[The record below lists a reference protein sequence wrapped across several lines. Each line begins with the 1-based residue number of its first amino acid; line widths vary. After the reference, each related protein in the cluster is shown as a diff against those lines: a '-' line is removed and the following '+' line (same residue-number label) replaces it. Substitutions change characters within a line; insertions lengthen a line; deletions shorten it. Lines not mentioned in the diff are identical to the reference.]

1 MNRIKHNPEIS
12 LNRRENENE
21 LVTPLMGYK
30 GPWLEDIDTVDLRV
44 KHGLV
49 RVGGVGASEALVE
62 C

>member
-1 MNRIKHNPEIS
+1 M
-12 LNRRENENE
+12 NRRENENE

-49 RVGGVGASEALVE
+49 RVGLVGASEALVG

>member
-1 MNRIKHNPEIS
+1 
-12 LNRRENENE
+12 
-21 LVTPLMGYK
+21 MGYK

>member
-1 MNRIKHNPEIS
+1 ML
-12 LNRRENENE
+12 LNRRVNENE

-49 RVGGVGASEALVE
+49 KDRGSISGLGE